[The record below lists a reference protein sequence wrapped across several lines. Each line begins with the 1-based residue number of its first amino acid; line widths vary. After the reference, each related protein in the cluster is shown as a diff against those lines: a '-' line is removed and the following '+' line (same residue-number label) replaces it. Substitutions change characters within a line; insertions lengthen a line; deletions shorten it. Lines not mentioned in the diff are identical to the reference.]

1 MIVFFN
7 AVKLIKLFYMC
18 TRLCVHTY
26 VTKFGLWKFNMVY
39 FKTSGKQNSPSDN
52 LVNNGQYFDV

>member
-1 MIVFFN
+1 MEV
-7 AVKLIKLFYMC
+7 
-18 TRLCVHTY
+18 
-26 VTKFGLWKFNMVY
+26 NMVY